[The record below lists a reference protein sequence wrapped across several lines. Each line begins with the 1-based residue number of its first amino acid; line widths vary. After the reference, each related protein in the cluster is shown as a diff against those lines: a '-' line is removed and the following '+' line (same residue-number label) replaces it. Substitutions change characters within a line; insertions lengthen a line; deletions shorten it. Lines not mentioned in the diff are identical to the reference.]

1 MAEVEIWTPGD
12 NISLST
18 FERGGKV
25 IVENDLGLQDQGSVV
40 TDGNYSTGYNGTAG
54 GGKLYEFFQDLGALF
69 WVDTQQFIVDG
80 AYPMDILRVDI
91 SDGTLAPDGTI
102 RWTRIGE
109 SLGVKVFREFSH
121 DLAKVRYIRGLFENY
136 PTRAAWNLRHT
147 QYVGFTET
155 MFYGQGF
162 VAEG

>member
-1 MAEVEIWTPGD
+1 M
-12 NISLST
+12 
-18 FERGGKV
+18 
-25 IVENDLGLQDQGSVV
+25 V

-69 WVDTQQFIVDG
+69 WIDTQQFIVDG

-162 VAEG
+162 VAEVGLTSDLIKLGLSLIHI